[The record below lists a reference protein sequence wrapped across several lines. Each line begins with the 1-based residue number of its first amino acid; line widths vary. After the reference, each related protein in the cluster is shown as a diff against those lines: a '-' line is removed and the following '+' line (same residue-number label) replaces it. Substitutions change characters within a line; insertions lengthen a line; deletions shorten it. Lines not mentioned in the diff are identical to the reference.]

1 MIFLKILAFFT
12 LWTKK
17 SKAIFKIYIIPA
29 LIMHYKRAEISKQR
43 TFLEI
48 FNPLY
53 MYECAAT
60 FIIIKI
66 YVY

>member
-1 MIFLKILAFFT
+1 M
-12 LWTKK
+12 
-17 SKAIFKIYIIPA
+17 FKIYIIPA
-29 LIMHYKRAEISKQR
+29 LIMQYKRAEISKQR

-53 MYECAAT
+53 IYECAAT

-66 YVY
+66 YVIRVLRLQKQSKTLNQMLEL

>member
-1 MIFLKILAFFT
+1 MQ
-12 LWTKK
+12 
-17 SKAIFKIYIIPA
+17 
-29 LIMHYKRAEISKQR
+29 YKRVEISKQR

-53 MYECAAT
+53 IYECAAT

-66 YVY
+66 YVIRVLRLQKQSKTLNQMLEL